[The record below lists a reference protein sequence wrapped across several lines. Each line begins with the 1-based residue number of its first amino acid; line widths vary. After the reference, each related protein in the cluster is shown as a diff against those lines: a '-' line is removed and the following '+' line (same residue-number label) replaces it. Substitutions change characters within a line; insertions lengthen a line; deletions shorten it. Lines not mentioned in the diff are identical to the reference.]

1 MRVGLFRPVA
11 PEVISGGYTIEHHIF
26 ERLLE
31 CAPTSK
37 HEFVVFEDLDGD
49 KATGKP
55 PNLKETPRKRPFSAK
70 QLYVKLRTISRTANP
85 VPRPVSPHHVWL
97 ISAELAS
104 FIESLVYVARLFST
118 STRPVLRSCKA
129 FANDIELA
137 WGEPYTLQDHRKQRV
152 SPRAESKFRSTKS
165 APGGGTPVKNHPQES
180 NGGFKPAINA
190 ANRRTRGAA
199 NARIAALG
207 NASS

>member
-55 PNLKETPRKRPFSAK
+55 PNLKETPRVPFSAK

-85 VPRPVSPHHVWL
+85 VPRPISPHHVWL

>member
-11 PEVISGGYTIEHHIF
+11 PEVIGGGYTIEHEIF

-49 KATGKP
+49 KATGKT

-70 QLYVKLRTISRTANP
+70 QLYAKLRSISRTANS
-85 VPRPVSPHHVWL
+85 VPRPISAHHVLL
-97 ISAELAS
+97 ISAEIAS
-104 FIESLVYVARLFST
+104 FIGSLVYVARFFST
-118 STRPVLRSCKA
+118 STRPVLRSRKA
-129 FANDIELA
+129 FTNDIELA

-165 APGGGTPVKNHPQES
+165 APSGGRPVKNHPQES

-190 ANRRTRGAA
+190 ANRRTRH
-199 NARIAALG
+199 
-207 NASS
+207 